1 MISPNFTTPAYFHS
15 LLEDLL
21 LAKSHLEGASTYN
34 PVLQENTPELASNI
48 ADALTA
54 CQEAL
59 SILNDL
65 PTYQDTPHEN

>member
-1 MISPNFTTPAYFHS
+1 MIPAQTPLPPHLYS
-15 LLEDLL
+15 LLEDLV
-21 LAKSHLEGASTYN
+21 LAQSHLQAANSFN
-34 PVLQENTPELASNI
+34 SLIQDNTPELASNI

-65 PTYQDTPHEN
+65 PAYSDNTHEN

>member
-1 MISPNFTTPAYFHS
+1 MISPSSTIPAYFHS
-15 LLEDLL
+15 LLEDLI
-21 LAKSHLEGASTYN
+21 LAQSHLEAANSFNSLLGD
-34 PVLQENTPELASNI
+34 TPELASNI

-65 PTYQDTPHEN
+65 PTYRDIPDDN